1 MAAIASLE
9 DLKAVQ
15 KDLSALKKADPDGY
29 EKWVALLK
37 KHRMVGYKNI
47 AKLAMGMTPEK
58 LKEAKS
64 KGKED

>member
-9 DLKAVQ
+9 DLKEVL
-15 KDLSALKKADPDGY
+15 KDLNALKKADPKAY
-29 EKWVALLK
+29 EKWVELLK

>member
-1 MAAIASLE
+1 MAAIASME
-9 DLKAVQ
+9 DLKEVQ
-15 KDLSALKKADPDGY
+15 KDLNALKKADPKGY
-29 EKWVALLK
+29 DKWVELLK

-58 LKEAKS
+58 LKEAK